1 MMKNIPVAVNLEA
14 VLNTGEEAGV
24 EWWVVVDR
32 TEVHK

>member
-1 MMKNIPVAVNLEA
+1 MMKNIPVAVSLEA

-24 EWWVVVDR
+24 WWVVVER